1 MRFRHPAARRLGVLT
16 AIAVGVVLGAVF
28 GQPGNGRAAATAVPK
43 NKTLPSI
50 SGLALVG
57 QTLTATTGTWTNSPT
72 SYHFAWSRCD
82 ATGAACLA
90 IGGATARIYTV
101 TASDEGHT
109 LRVTVTAKNSS
120 GSTPAT
126 SPATTVVPPNGCPTG
141 TGTIQ
146 VSELQPPEQL
156 TIVGGKTLHRVT
168 RKSKQI
174 QIRFAITAC
183 GGRAVQGATVYA
195 VAVPYNQF
203 AGESATS
210 AADGTVTLTEPV
222 RKGFPASTHQ
232 RLLAVFVRATKP
244 GEPTTGGVSA
254 RRLVAFPIL

>member
-1 MRFRHPAARRLGVLT
+1 MQFTHPAARRLGIVT
-16 AIAVGVVLGAVF
+16 AIAAGVVLGAIF
-28 GQPGNGRAAATAVPK
+28 GQPGSGRAAAAAVPK
-43 NKTLPSI
+43 NKTLPGI
-50 SGLALVG
+50 SGAALVG
-57 QTLTATTGTWTNSPT
+57 QTLTATTGTWSGSPT

-101 TASDEGHT
+101 TVGDEGHT
-109 LRVTVTAKNSS
+109 LRVTVTAKNAS

-126 SPATTVVPPNGCPTG
+126 SPATTVIPPSGCPVG

-146 VSELQPPEQL
+146 VADLQPPAQL
-156 TIVGGKTLHRVT
+156 EINGGKTLSRVT

-174 QIRFAITAC
+174 EIRFAITAC
-183 GGRAVQGATVYA
+183 GRAVQGATVYA

-203 AGESATS
+203 AGETATS

-222 RKGFPASTHQ
+222 RKGFPASPHQ

-244 GEPTTGGVSA
+244 GQPSVGGVSA
-254 RRLVAFPIL
+254 RRLVAFPIF

>member
-1 MRFRHPAARRLGVLT
+1 MHFTHRAARRLGIVT
-16 AIAVGVVLGAVF
+16 AIAAGVVLGAIV
-28 GQPGNGRAAATAVPK
+28 GQPGSGRAAATAVPK

-101 TASDEGHT
+101 TVSDEGHT
-109 LRVTVTAKNSS
+109 LRATVTAKNSS
-120 GSTPAT
+120 GSAAAT
-126 SPATTVVPPNGCPTG
+126 SPATTVVPPSGCPVG

-146 VSELQPPEQL
+146 VADLQPPAQL
-156 TIVGGKTLHRVT
+156 EIVGGKTLHRVT
-168 RKSKQI
+168 RTSKSISIK
-174 QIRFAITAC
+174 FAITAC

-195 VAVPYNQF
+195 AAIPYNQF
-203 AGESATS
+203 AVETATS
-210 AADGTVTLTEPV
+210 AADGTVTLTEPA
-222 RKGFPASTHQ
+222 RKGFPASPHQ

-244 GEPTTGGVSA
+244 GQPTVGGVSA
-254 RRLVAFPIL
+254 RRLVAFPIF